1 MFLFLKGFN
10 LTYKPIFLPDTV
22 LVSKCP
28 FFLLQVLSNPEKIAE
43 QISKD
48 LAWLCSHLLALW
60 TQFLEV
66 ATLHPEVTAYLT
78 QEHHMLRVTLRS
90 QKQVQ

>member
-1 MFLFLKGFN
+1 MLPDFLKCLSQN
-10 LTYKPIFLPDTV
+10 ALSP
-22 LVSKCP
+22 
-28 FFLLQVLSNPEKIAE
+28 LQLLSNPEKIAE

-66 ATLHPEVTAYLT
+66 ATLHTEVTAYLT

-90 QKQVQ
+90 